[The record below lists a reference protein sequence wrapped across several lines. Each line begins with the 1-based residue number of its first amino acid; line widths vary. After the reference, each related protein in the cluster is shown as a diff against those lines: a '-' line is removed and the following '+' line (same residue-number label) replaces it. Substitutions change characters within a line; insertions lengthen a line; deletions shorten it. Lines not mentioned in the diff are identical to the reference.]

1 MFSSAKHPVL
11 TGTAILTCAGTL
23 SRLIGFFYRIFLSRT
38 IGAQGLGIYQMIFP
52 VYAFCLSGV
61 TAGIQSALSRCCSA
75 ALSKGNPRKGWVF
88 FLSGSGLSVGLSLIV
103 SFFLY
108 TRAPWISLHILH
120 EIRCCELL
128 QLLAFSLPLCSIH
141 ICIHAWYFSTRRT
154 TVPAVSQLLEQFAR
168 VGASYVI
175 YLIFLEQ
182 NLAPTPILAVGGMLF
197 GELAACFFCVVCLA
211 FQKPSYKG
219 TTDFRVRSCLWEIL
233 TLSVPLT
240 LNRMLV
246 NLLQSTEAILIPG
259 KLEASGLTNAQSLSL
274 YGALT
279 GMALPLFYFLLR
291 SRPPSP
297 RCSSQP
303 SPDSRQPEKKMPS
316 SALPNRPFNTV
327 CGSAFYPEESSSF
340 SEKSWHRSSI
350 ETRTPASF
358 YRSWPFSARSST
370 SPPP

>member
-11 TGTAILTCAGTL
+11 IGTAILTCAGIL

-141 ICIHAWYFSTRRT
+141 TCIHAWYFSTRRT
-154 TVPAVSQLLEQFAR
+154 TVPAVSQLLEPGW
-168 VGASYVI
+168 V
-175 YLIFLEQ
+175 
-182 NLAPTPILAVGGMLF
+182 
-197 GELAACFFCVVCLA
+197 
-211 FQKPSYKG
+211 
-219 TTDFRVRSCLWEIL
+219 
-233 TLSVPLT
+233 
-240 LNRMLV
+240 
-246 NLLQSTEAILIPG
+246 LL
-259 KLEASGLTNAQSLSL
+259 
-274 YGALT
+274 
-279 GMALPLFYFLLR
+279 M
-291 SRPPSP
+291 
-297 RCSSQP
+297 
-303 SPDSRQPEKKMPS
+303 
-316 SALPNRPFNTV
+316 
-327 CGSAFYPEESSSF
+327 SF
-340 SEKSWHRSSI
+340 
-350 ETRTPASF
+350 T
-358 YRSWPFSARSST
+358 
-370 SPPP
+370 